1 MTKKENEFYK
11 KLKSSLIE
19 TTNFPTDYLFKF
31 IIPNKSAQRNQMQS
45 IFNFN
50 GAVITTKLSKT
61 GKYLSYT
68 IILKI
73 KSVDEIIS
81 KYKEV
86 SKIEGLISL

>member
-31 IIPNKSAQRNQMQS
+31 IIPNKSAQKNQMQS